1 MVRRSKEIGAA
12 PASRVASEFAPTPAP
27 TLSTTN
33 GPSNGIPKGA
43 ASPNT
48 NYCQYLG
55 SLVTALDRVARI
67 PKLIVESAKLLVI
80 GETKGNA
87 AVNGTKYGV
96 NGMTKKAIV
105 MAAFAVA
112 GFARFVY
119 VYKHLFVYALYNTFG
134 LDTLDDY
141 LNRLIHPSYV
151 NEHGPVI
158 HHVPLAA
165 GVPDGNWASHAQ
177 KWRLPA
183 DQCPCSVVNE
193 QVSADET
200 KQSVGLMNQ
209 SYPYNWA
216 ALVAQEG
223 TYESLA
229 WYQAGKLDELD
240 ERLNHLTEERASP
253 AEILAKTTNKYI
265 NFNVNVSIDESALV
279 WPGFDPKPKIE
290 LGTSQDAF
298 TSTFVS
304 NFKSN
309 GTRIYTGIH
318 AVYQNSMSLQCLGA
332 KRWILFP
339 EREYRRLN
347 LQWGG
352 KNYNPMILSDSDLYR
367 SVENVWITKME
378 PCELMHF
385 PPGWGHIVWTDDG
398 PNVMTAPREVIPTG
412 LKALTVHLW
421 FGMFQFLMT
430 HTRVGNDF
438 NLDTSFARLGL
449 RTAKFYTP
457 DPESA
462 IPARV
467 NAAVMGL

>member
-67 PKLIVESAKLLVI
+67 PKLIVESAKLLVM
-80 GETKGNA
+80 GKTKGNET
-87 AVNGTKYGV
+87 NYGARV
-96 NGMTKKAIV
+96 TKKAIV

-112 GFARFVY
+112 GCARFVF
-119 VYKHLFVYALYNTFG
+119 VYKHLFVFLLYDTFR
-134 LDTLDDY
+134 LETLDDY

-151 NEHGPVI
+151 NEDGPVI

-165 GVPDGNWASHAQ
+165 GVPDGSWASHPQ

-183 DQCPCSVVNE
+183 SECPCSVVNE
-193 QVSADET
+193 QVSTDET
-200 KQSVGLMNQ
+200 EQSIGLINQ

-216 ALVAQEG
+216 VLTAQEG
-223 TYESLA
+223 AYEALA
-229 WYQAGKLDELD
+229 LYQAGKLDELAD
-240 ERLNHLTEERASP
+240 GELKDNRASP
-253 AEILAKTTNKYI
+253 AEILAKPTNKYI
-265 NFNVNVSIDESALV
+265 NFNVNVSIDESALA
-279 WPGFDPKPKIE
+279 WPGFDPTNFDV
-290 LGTSQDAF
+290 GASQDAL
-298 TSTFVS
+298 TTTFIS

-309 GTRIYTGIH
+309 GTRIYTGVH
-318 AVYQNSMSLQCLGA
+318 GVYANSLTLQCLGA

-347 LQWGG
+347 LQWQA
-352 KNYNPMILSDSDLYR
+352 KAYNPMILSDTDLYR
-367 SVENVWITKME
+367 SVKNVWITKVE

-398 PNVMTAPREVIPTG
+398 PNIMTAPREAIPTG
-412 LKALTVHLW
+412 LKALQVHVW
-421 FGMFQFLMT
+421 FAILQILKG
-430 HTRVGNDF
+430 HDF
-438 NLDTSFARLGL
+438 GKFNGDKNYGRLAL
-449 RTAKFYTP
+449 RTAKFYAP
-457 DPESA
+457 DPESP
-462 IPARV
+462 IPARI

>member
-12 PASRVASEFAPTPAP
+12 PASRVASEFANPSP

-33 GPSNGIPKGA
+33 GSSEGIPKGA

-55 SLVTALDRVARI
+55 SLVTALDRVVRI
-67 PKLIVESAKLLVI
+67 PKLIVESVKLLVI
-80 GETKGNA
+80 GKTRDHAN
-87 AVNGTKYGV
+87 NYGARI
-96 NGMTKKAIV
+96 TKKAIV

-119 VYKHLFVYALYNTFG
+119 VYKHLFVYVLYSMFG

-151 NEHGPVI
+151 NKDGPVI

-165 GVPDGNWASHAQ
+165 GVPDGNWASHPQ

-216 ALVAQEG
+216 ALVTQEG
-223 TYESLA
+223 THEALA
-229 WYQAGKLDELD
+229 SYQAGKFDELYELAKGKVKD
-240 ERLNHLTEERASP
+240 NRASP
-253 AEILAKTTNKYI
+253 AEILAKSTNKYI

-279 WPGFDPKPKIE
+279 WPGFDPRKAAPDKQRSQE
-290 LGTSQDAF
+290 GFTTS
-298 TSTFVS
+298 FVS

-318 AVYQNSMSLQCLGA
+318 GVYFNSLSLQCLGA
-332 KRWILFP
+332 KRWIMFP

-347 LQWGG
+347 LQWNG
-352 KNYNPMILSDSDLYR
+352 KAYVPRVLSDTDLYR
-367 SVENVWITKME
+367 SLKNVWITKVE

-398 PNVMTAPREVIPTG
+398 PNIMTAPREIVPSG
-412 LKALTVHLW
+412 LNALKVHLW
-421 FGMFQFLMT
+421 FGILQIMLGHNF
-430 HTRVGNDF
+430 GNF
-438 NLDTSFARLGL
+438 NADENYLKLGL
-449 RTAKFYTP
+449 RAAKFYAP
-457 DPESA
+457 DPESP